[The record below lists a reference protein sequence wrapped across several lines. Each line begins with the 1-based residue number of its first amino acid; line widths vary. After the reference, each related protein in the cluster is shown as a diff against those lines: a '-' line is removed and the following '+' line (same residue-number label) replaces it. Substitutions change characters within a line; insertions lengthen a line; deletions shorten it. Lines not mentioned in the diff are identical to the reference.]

1 MITYLILL
9 VISGLIV
16 GALGRLAI
24 PGPDPMGIGATIMV
38 GIGGGFFGG
47 PGGYRLVPPPGG
59 SFIGGLVGYVLFH
72 RPAGLI
78 LSVVG
83 AALIVFLIR
92 KSRGGS
98 LDDPYG
104 RRGRGMYDPRRG
116 RSLFGR

>member
-9 VISGLIV
+9 VFSGLIV

-24 PGPDPMGIGATIMV
+24 PGPDPMGIGMTILV
-38 GIGGGFFGG
+38 GIGGS
-47 PGGYRLVPPPGG
+47 L
-59 SFIGGLVGYVLFH
+59 IGGLVGYALFH

-78 LSVVG
+78 LSVLG

-98 LDDPYG
+98 LDHPHGRSGPSYG
-104 RRGRGMYDPRRG
+104 RRRGM
-116 RSLFGR
+116 FGR